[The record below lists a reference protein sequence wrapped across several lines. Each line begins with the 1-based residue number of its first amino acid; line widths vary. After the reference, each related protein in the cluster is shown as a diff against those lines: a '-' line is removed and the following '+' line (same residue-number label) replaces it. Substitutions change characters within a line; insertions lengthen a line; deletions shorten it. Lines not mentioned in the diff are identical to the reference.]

1 MNRRLTAFLL
11 TAMMTAAVASTLA
24 QTPTPTPPR
33 LTLKDA
39 EAIAVGNHPQLRS
52 AQYSAQAA
60 NEVTREV
67 RSAYFPL
74 AYGSLTGAASDD
86 KSRITAGVLNNPV
99 IYNRY
104 ANGLTVGQLITDFG
118 RTQNLVGS
126 AHLRAQAAGE
136 NVQATR
142 EDVLLAVDRAY
153 YSALRAEAVLKVA
166 QQTVDERQTVADQ
179 VTALAKSH
187 LKSGL
192 DVSFANVNLAQA
204 KLLLVQAQN
213 DVQSSFATLSA
224 ALGYSDQR
232 TFQLVD
238 EPLPTASIPGLV
250 DLVNQAFRERPEL
263 LGQRYTEQAS
273 QKFARAERD
282 LWFPSISAV
291 ATAGVTPTGQVP
303 LAGHYAAAG
312 VSVNIP
318 VFNGHLFG
326 ARRAEANFRAEAEEQ
341 NLRDLEDQV
350 ARDVRVAWL
359 NAHTAFQRVDLTQQL
374 LDQAN
379 LALDLAQERYKLGL
393 GSIVELSQ
401 AQLNQT
407 QAQIEQASARYD
419 YQAQLATLD
428 YQVGILR

>member
-11 TAMMTAAVASTLA
+11 AAMMAAVDASTLA
-24 QTPTPTPPR
+24 QTPPK
-33 LTLKDA
+33 LTLKEA
-39 EAIAVGNHPQLRS
+39 EAVAVRNHPQLRS

-67 RSAYFPL
+67 RSTYFPL

-104 ANGLTVGQLITDFG
+104 ANGLTLGQLITDFG

-126 AHLRAQAAGE
+126 ARFRAQAAQQ
-136 NVQATR
+136 NVEATR

-153 YSALRAEAVLKVA
+153 YSALRAQAVLRVA
-166 QQTVDERQTVADQ
+166 QQTVNERQTVVDQ

-192 DVSFANVNLAQA
+192 DLSFANVNLAQA

-213 DVQSSFATLSA
+213 EVQSAFATLSA

-232 TFQLVD
+232 TFDLVD
-238 EPLPTASIPGLV
+238 EPLPSAPIPALP
-250 DLVNQAFRERPEL
+250 DLVNEAFQQRPEL

-282 LWFPSISAV
+282 LWFPSISMV

-312 VSVNIP
+312 VNVNIP

-326 ARRAEANFRAEAEEQ
+326 ARRAEANFRAQAEAQ
-341 NLRDLEDQV
+341 NLRNLEDQV

-359 NAHTAFQRVDLTQQL
+359 NAQTAFQRVDLTQQL

-407 QAQIEQASARYD
+407 QAQIEQTSARYD
-419 YQAQLATLD
+419 CQAQLATLN

>member
-11 TAMMTAAVASTLA
+11 TAMTTAVGASTLA
-24 QTPTPTPPR
+24 QTPPQ
-33 LTLKDA
+33 LTLKEA
-39 EAIAVGNHPQLRS
+39 EAVAVRNHPQLRS
-52 AQYSAQAA
+52 AQYSALAA
-60 NEVTREV
+60 NEITREV

-126 AHLRAQAAGE
+126 AHFRAQAAQQ
-136 NVQATR
+136 NVEATR

-153 YSALRAEAVLKVA
+153 YGALRAQAVLRVA
-166 QQTVDERQTVADQ
+166 QQTVNERQTVVDQ

-213 DVQSSFATLSA
+213 DVQSAFATLSA

-232 TFQLVD
+232 TFDLVD
-238 EPLPTASIPGLV
+238 EPLPTAPIPGLAG
-250 DLVNQAFRERPEL
+250 LVTEAFQQRPEL
-263 LGQRYTEQAS
+263 LGQRDTEQAS

-291 ATAGVTPTGQVP
+291 ATTGVTPTGQVP

-312 VSVNIP
+312 VNVNIP

-326 ARRAEANFRAEAEEQ
+326 ARRAEANLRAEAEEQ
-341 NLRDLEDQV
+341 NLRNLEDQV

-359 NAHTAFQRVDLTQQL
+359 EAHTAFQRVDLTQQL

-419 YQAQLATLD
+419 YQAQLATLN